1 MPEVETRPAGRG
13 TSAIALLG
21 AAALGAGLSY
31 FLDPAQGA
39 RRRRLIRDRAV
50 HFRGRADD
58 VIGATKRD
66 LGNRARGLVAEARG
80 RLTRAVA
87 DDPVIVARVRTV
99 LGRVVSHPRAIDV
112 TSEHGWV
119 TLSGPILADE
129 VDDLVAAVRGARGV
143 EEVENRLEPHATA
156 DGIPALQGGVFRE
169 PRPELARENW
179 APATRLIATAAGAAL
194 ALWGAQRKGVPAAAA
209 RFAGTA
215 LALRGLTNLPARRL
229 TGVAAG
235 RRAVTVQ
242 KAITVRAPV
251 ERVFEFFTQWQNW
264 PRWMSH
270 VREVRTT
277 GATGDEVR
285 THWVVDG
292 PAGTTVRWDA
302 VTTALIANELI
313 AWKSVEGSVIEH
325 AGVIRFTPTA
335 DGATTIDIKMS
346 YNPPAGAV
354 GHAVATIL
362 GRDPKHQMD
371 DDLARLKTTIET
383 GIPPRDAARPAIERG
398 PEASEASRELAG

>member
-1 MPEVETRPAGRG
+1 MDETETRPAGTG
-13 TSAIALLG
+13 TSPLALLG
-21 AAALGAGLSY
+21 AAALGAGLTY
-31 FLDPAQGA
+31 FLDPARGA
-39 RRRRLIRDRAV
+39 RRRNLIRDQLV
-50 HFRGRADD
+50 HFRALADD
-58 VIGATKRD
+58 AIGKTARD
-66 LGNRARGLVAEARG
+66 AGNRARGLVAETRG
-80 RLTRAVA
+80 RLTRGDTA
-87 DDPVIVARVRTV
+87 DEPVIVARVRTV
-99 LGRVVSHPRAIDV
+99 LGRVVSHPSAIDV
-112 TSEHGWV
+112 TAEGGRV
-119 TLSGPILADE
+119 TLGGAILADE
-129 VDDLVAAVRGARGV
+129 MDDALAAAEGVRGV
-143 EEVENRLEPHATA
+143 EEVENLLEPHATA
-156 DGIPALQGGVFRE
+156 DGIAALQGGVRRE
-169 PRPELARENW
+169 PRPELAQENW
-179 APATRLIATAAGAAL
+179 APATRFIATAAGAAL
-194 ALWGAQRKGVPAAAA
+194 ALWGAQRKGIPAAAA
-209 RFAGTA
+209 GLAGTA

-242 KAITVRAPV
+242 KAITVLAPV
-251 ERVFEFFTQWQNW
+251 ERVFAFFTQWENW

-277 GATGDEVR
+277 GEIGDDMR

-302 VTTALIANELI
+302 VTTDLVPNERI
-313 AWKSVEGSVIEH
+313 AWKSVEGAVIEH
-325 AGVIRFTPTA
+325 AGVIRFAPTA

-383 GIPPRDAARPAIERG
+383 GIPPRDAAQPAIDRG
-398 PEASEASRELAG
+398 GSEVAPELTG

>member
-1 MPEVETRPAGRG
+1 MPEIETRPAE
-13 TSAIALLG
+13 TSTSPIALLG
-21 AAALGAGLSY
+21 AAALGAGLTY
-31 FLDPAQGA
+31 FLDPARGA
-39 RRRRLIRDRAV
+39 RRRNLIRDRVV
-50 HFRGRADD
+50 HFRARADD
-58 VIGATKRD
+58 AIGTTARD
-66 LGNRARGLVAEARG
+66 LGNRARGLVAKTRG
-80 RLTRAVA
+80 RLTHGDDA
-87 DDPVIVARVRTV
+87 DDPVIVARVRTL
-99 LGRVVSHPRAIDV
+99 LGRVVSHPSAIDV
-112 TSEHGWV
+112 TAEAGRV
-119 TLSGPILADE
+119 MLRGAILADD
-129 VDDLVAAVRGARGV
+129 VDDLLAAVRDVRGV

-156 DGIPALQGGVFRE
+156 EGVPALQGGVPRE
-169 PRPELARENW
+169 RRFELAQENW
-179 APATRLIATAAGAAL
+179 APATRLIATAAGTAL
-194 ALWGAQRKGVPAAAA
+194 AVWGAQRKGVPALAA
-209 RFAGTA
+209 RFVGAA
-215 LALRGLTNLPARRL
+215 LAVRGLTNLPARRL

-242 KAITVRAPV
+242 KAITVQAPID
-251 ERVFEFFTQWQNW
+251 RIFAFFTQWENW

-277 GATGDEVR
+277 GVTGDVR

-302 VTTALIANELI
+302 LTTDFVPNERI
-313 AWKSVEGSVIEH
+313 AWKSVEGAAIEH

-383 GIPPRDAARPAIERG
+383 GIPPRDAARPAVERG
-398 PEASEASRELAG
+398 SSEVTRELSG